1 MIRFGTLVTGILLT
15 AGGALAQEPDS
26 PGDSPPEVFEFGSH
40 YTLPAGQSVE
50 ELVIV
55 GGSATIR
62 GQVEGDAVVIGGS
75 AELAGTGSVDGDF
88 VVVGGSV
95 AVAPGAEVD
104 GDMVVVGGGVDTPPG
119 FTPGGELVTVG
130 PSIQALIPFLTRG
143 VLMGRPIVPDL
154 PWIWAAVAV
163 LLAVFLGVNLVFENP
178 VRSCIQVL
186 ERKPLTT
193 FLIGLLV
200 VVLAG
205 PASVL
210 LAVSVV
216 GLVVVPF
223 LWAALVVAAVMG
235 GVAVSRWVGG
245 AALRSTDADGRGHQA
260 LALLLGF
267 ALICLPMMVPVL
279 GAVSLASLGVLA
291 LGASAV
297 AVAAGLRKEQPAPVP
312 ASGPVETAPMSEA
325 PVEASPPSPPED
337 PPPSASQAPPLGDSA
352 SSPRATFLART
363 GAFLLDV
370 LLVGLIFGFMDLDEG
385 RWFVALLIA
394 YHVALWTWKGTT
406 VGGVVAKLQVVRT
419 DGLPLAFSDAVV
431 RGLASI
437 LSAVALG
444 LGFFWILKEPE
455 RESWHDKIAGTC
467 VVSVPK
473 GGSGSG
479 AA

>member
-15 AGGALAQEPDS
+15 AGAALAQEPNS

-75 AELAGTGSVDGDF
+75 AELAGTASVDGDF

-95 AVAPGAEVD
+95 AVAPGAEVY

-130 PSIQALIPFLTRG
+130 PSIQGLIPFLTRG

-216 GLVVVPF
+216 GLAVVPF

-245 AALRSTDADGRGHQA
+245 AALRSSGRG
-260 LALLLGF
+260 
-267 ALICLPMMVPVL
+267 
-279 GAVSLASLGVLA
+279 
-291 LGASAV
+291 
-297 AVAAGLRKEQPAPVP
+297 R
-312 ASGPVETAPMSEA
+312 
-325 PVEASPPSPPED
+325 
-337 PPPSASQAPPLGDSA
+337 
-352 SSPRATFLART
+352 PRATKRS
-363 GAFLLDV
+363 
-370 LLVGLIFGFMDLDEG
+370 
-385 RWFVALLIA
+385 R
-394 YHVALWTWKGTT
+394 
-406 VGGVVAKLQVVRT
+406 
-419 DGLPLAFSDAVV
+419 S
-431 RGLASI
+431 
-437 LSAVALG
+437 
-444 LGFFWILKEPE
+444 
-455 RESWHDKIAGTC
+455 C
-467 VVSVPK
+467 
-473 GGSGSG
+473 SGSRSS
-479 AA
+479 ACP